1 MVRETDCFGRR
12 NGEWKLIYQRASVP
26 SGGDWEGKIAT
37 VPVTH
42 RLKTEEEP
50 TQGYV
55 SASRAGK
62 AKYLVA
68 AVRANGVL
76 SDKEVSCRMF
86 SYSRT
91 VSVDI

>member
-1 MVRETDCFGRR
+1 MRIRGHVT
-12 NGEWKLIYQRASVP
+12 SVP
-26 SGGDWEGKIAT
+26 SSGDWEGKVAT

-76 SDKEVSCRMF
+76 AESDKEVSCRMF